1 MPGHNGF
8 RFDDDESISPAGIYP
23 PERRPKEAVHPTESG
38 SRLLSLK
45 DSKLL
50 SESSGLQGKPVASYE
65 QRTDIRHNRNDE
77 RAHRTDLSRATFGGA
92 TIPGLQSV
100 DSANR

>member
-1 MPGHNGF
+1 MPGHHGF
-8 RFDDDESISPAGIYP
+8 GFNDDESISPARIYAQQH
-23 PERRPKEAVHPTESG
+23 RPKEPVHPTESG

-50 SESSGLQGKPVASYE
+50 TESSGFQGKPVARYE
-65 QRTDIRHNRNDE
+65 QRTDIRDNRNDE